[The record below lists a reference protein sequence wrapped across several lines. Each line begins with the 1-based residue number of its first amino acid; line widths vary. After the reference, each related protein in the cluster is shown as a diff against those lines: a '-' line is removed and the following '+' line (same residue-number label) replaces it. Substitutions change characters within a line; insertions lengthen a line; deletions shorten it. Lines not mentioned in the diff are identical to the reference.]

1 MKKTITLKVILTT
14 MFFLLLLSCSMGK
27 GDRRDQN
34 LEQVLLGRLDT
45 IPYVRYVGKSDVR
58 TIDGNRLEAVIIYYV
73 QDSVGNEVERSV
85 RVTSND
91 DCSEIYSWEELDTE
105 ILGQSKQM
113 VSEKFKGKGIDID
126 GVSLI
131 DALIE
136 FTTGAIKSR

>member
-1 MKKTITLKVILTT
+1 MQNMKKKITLKVILTT

-136 FTTGAIKSR
+136 LKKR

>member
-1 MKKTITLKVILTT
+1 MQNMKKKITLKVILAT

-27 GDRRDQN
+27 GDRRNQN

-126 GVSLI
+126 GGSLI

-136 FTTGAIKSR
+136 LKKR

>member
-1 MKKTITLKVILTT
+1 
-14 MFFLLLLSCSMGK
+14 
-27 GDRRDQN
+27 
-34 LEQVLLGRLDT
+34 
-45 IPYVRYVGKSDVR
+45 
-58 TIDGNRLEAVIIYYV
+58 GNRLEAVIIYYV

-91 DCSEIYSWEELDTE
+91 DCSEIYLWEELDTE

-126 GVSLI
+126 GGSLI

-136 FTTGAIKSR
+136 LKKR

>member
-1 MKKTITLKVILTT
+1 MQNMKKKITLKVILTT

-85 RVTSND
+85 RVNSND

-126 GVSLI
+126 GGSLI

-136 FTTGAIKSR
+136 LKKR

>member
-1 MKKTITLKVILTT
+1 MKKKITLKVILTT

-136 FTTGAIKSR
+136 LKKR

>member
-1 MKKTITLKVILTT
+1 MQNMKKKITLKVILTT

-85 RVTSND
+85 RGTSND

-126 GVSLI
+126 GGSLI

-136 FTTGAIKSR
+136 LKKR